1 MKEKAG
7 GDLMC
12 KRPSSIVEA
21 RFSLT
26 KKQNDILD
34 IVFSAIE
41 NDDNLKYVIDLTKYS
56 ELYSE
61 SVKNR
66 SDIFNE
72 LKKAAK
78 SFEGRGFSISL
89 AGTNGKDDEMYFS
102 WFSSIRYLNGQ
113 AKVQIELGGEL
124 KKLMVDCKQ
133 ACFYQIKYTLNLK
146 SIYSKRLYYYLKT
159 FERTGWRIDNLNEL
173 RLKLECPK
181 SYENYS
187 EFRRLVLLTAQKEIN
202 GNTDIEFNFQTIK
215 KKGKVVGIKF
225 IIKQNILK
233 RKKSAKREKSI
244 DMVEVSKST
253 AETETTVKA
262 TEETAAAIDS
272 QEDVEIEKVIST
284 CYGLKLQHREALVI
298 LKAGKGNLTQ
308 IKKCYTYMLNRKD
321 INNAVAYIIDLLTRG
336 FMEPKSSNAVGTF
349 SDYEQRTYDY
359 DDLERKLLGWDK
371 PDKEDNASKS
381 N

>member
-7 GDLMC
+7 GDLIC

-72 LKKAAK
+72 LKKATK
-78 SFEGRGFSISL
+78 SFEGKGFSLSL

-225 IIKQNILK
+225 IIRENILK
-233 RKKSAKREKSI
+233 RKKSLKKEKSI
-244 DMVEVSKST
+244 NLVEVEKST
-253 AETETTVKA
+253 AETKTIVKA
-262 TEETAAAIDS
+262 KEETAATTDS
-272 QEDVEIEKVIST
+272 QGAEIEKVVSI
-284 CYGLKLQHREALVI
+284 CYSLKLHSKEAMAI
-298 LKAGKGNLTQ
+298 LKAAKSDLIQ
-308 IKKCYTYMLNRKD
+308 IEKCYKYM
-321 INNAVAYIIDLLTRG
+321 INQKNIKNAVAYIIDLLTRG
-336 FMEPKSSNAVGTF
+336 FSEPQSSNVPAATF
-349 SDYEQRTYDY
+349 NDFEQRVYDY
-359 DDLERKLLGWDK
+359 DDLEKKLLGWDK
-371 PDKEDNASKS
+371 PDKEENATKS